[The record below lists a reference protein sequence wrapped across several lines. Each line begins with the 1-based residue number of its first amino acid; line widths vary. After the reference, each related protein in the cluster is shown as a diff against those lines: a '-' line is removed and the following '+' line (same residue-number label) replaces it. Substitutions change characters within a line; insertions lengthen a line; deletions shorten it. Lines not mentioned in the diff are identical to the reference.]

1 MFTGN
6 FINDVYPST
15 IDLTGGGL
23 YTNIMFDPLKRN
35 YVSTGFENFVQGNV
49 ARDDSNVLE
58 FKTSDINSYI
68 NIRDY
73 RGLITNSILIPNPSG
88 SNELAELNLAKYYSI
103 LSAYD
108 TMVTTLTNRIDELTT
123 KLANAEQTITQ
134 AAQTI
139 GTLQSTIDA
148 HSRKL
153 SELDTLTHRMSME
166 IEYQHNT
173 DLTHGTMISDLQ
185 AETRSINTRI
195 DNVVTKTDTLTTKT
209 DSMTQVVTTLK
220 SNNVIRSW
228 VTTQTTDTGGF
239 MRISMSSIPDIVGGT
254 TGNNSVI
261 SIVPSD
267 FYMEGSSTAI
277 CCWSDYSNEGSIN
290 VRLTW
295 PNGDGAGDNK
305 RLRVWY
311 WAINPANSIP
321 IS

>member
-58 FKTSDINSYI
+58 FKTSDVNSYI

-139 GTLQSTIDA
+139 GTLQSTVDA

-195 DNVVTKTDTLTTKT
+195 DNVVT
-209 DSMTQVVTTLK
+209 
-220 SNNVIRSW
+220 
-228 VTTQTTDTGGF
+228 
-239 MRISMSSIPDIVGGT
+239 DIG
-254 TGNNSVI
+254 
-261 SIVPSD
+261 
-267 FYMEGSSTAI
+267 
-277 CCWSDYSNEGSIN
+277 N
-290 VRLTW
+290 VRNQAASMQT
-295 PNGDGAGDNK
+295 DVA
-305 RLRVWY
+305 
-311 WAINPANSIP
+311 SM
-321 IS
+321 